1 MIGSIFY
8 RWTNGNLTLHKFGTG
23 NRRKAGWRPF
33 GFLKEICRPGSRSSS
48 WLESRIER
56 SERRASW
63 LVITRRYTTQV
74 CYWKSGTEPWANID
88 PWGTVQLSLACLIVG
103 GLEVRCL
110 NTIDASLRL
119 SIQSLALPTQDKT
132 ITLLD
137 GKRRGDGLKAQYQT
151 SAGKFYPPKGDAKHI
166 QSGSNCFYLCFILG

>member
-8 RWTNGNLTLHKFGTG
+8 RWTNGNLTLNKFTTG
-23 NRRKAGWRPF
+23 NRREAGWRPF
-33 GFLKEICRPGSRSSS
+33 GVLKEIYRPGSRSSS
-48 WLESRIER
+48 RLESRIER

-63 LVITRRYTTQV
+63 LVIARRYTTQLY
-74 CYWKSGTEPWANID
+74 YWKSGTEPWANII
-88 PWGTVQLSLACLIVG
+88 PRGTVQLSIACLIVG

-137 GKRRGDGLKAQYQT
+137 WKRRGDGLKAQYQT
-151 SAGKFYPPKGDAKHI
+151 SAGKF
-166 QSGSNCFYLCFILG
+166 